1 MSKILVTGGNG
12 FIGSALM
19 RRLIDTEHDAVGID
33 LETDITNKTTVDAL
47 FQQIK
52 PCLVYHLA
60 GITTTQTAN
69 ENPQLCHSVNV
80 VGTIN
85 ILEAAKAVG
94 ARVLVA
100 SSDQV
105 YRCEYVKAS
114 DHYSTSKAAAD
125 LIAQVYG
132 AIVVRQCNVY
142 GPGDK
147 NMTRIVP
154 ATISK
159 VLRGEAPVIYGSTCR
174 HMLFIDDLLDFYARV
189 IAPGVYNIIGPLVS
203 MAEIAQTII
212 ELIGCTV
219 LPQFLPA
226 KKEEPTDKG
235 QSFKSFVYGQTSLPT
250 GLQKTI
256 EWYKNNPN

>member
-1 MSKILVTGGNG
+1 MSKILVTGCDG
-12 FIGSALM
+12 FIGSELM
-19 RRLIDTEHDAVGID
+19 RRLIDTGKDVVGID
-33 LETDITNKTTVDAL
+33 LETDITNKAAVDDI
-47 FQQIK
+47 FQQVK
-52 PCLVYHLA
+52 PSQVYHLA

-69 ENPQLCHSVNV
+69 ENPKLCHSVNV
-80 VGTIN
+80 IGTIN
-85 ILEAAKAVG
+85 ILEAAKAGG

-105 YRCEYVKAS
+105 YRCEYIKAA

-125 LIAQVYG
+125 LIAQAYG

-159 VLRGEAPVIYGSTCR
+159 VLRGESPVIYGNPLR

-189 IAPGVYNIIGPLVS
+189 KEPGVYDIRGPLVS

-212 ELIGCTV
+212 KLIGSAV

-226 KKEEPTDKG
+226 KKEEAVLARFNSL
-235 QSFKSFVYGQTSLPT
+235 SFGKTSLLA